1 MNWLILIVGYAVI
14 LGVFLDANAKAYKGK
29 GEDDDTPWVGNML
42 LMMIFELL
50 WVIIWANLFMV

>member
-14 LGVFLDANAKAYKGK
+14 LGVFLDANAKAYKD
-29 GEDDDTPWVGNML
+29 EDDNTPWVGTML

>member
-14 LGVFLDANAKAYKGK
+14 LGVFLDANAKAYKG
-29 GEDDDTPWVGNML
+29 EDDDIPWVGNML

>member
-14 LGVFLDANAKAYKGK
+14 LGVFLGANAKAYKG
-29 GEDDDTPWVGNML
+29 EDDNTPWVVNML

>member
-1 MNWLILIVGYAVI
+1 MNWLILIVGYAII
-14 LGVFLDANAKAYKGK
+14 LGVFLDANAKVYK

>member
-1 MNWLILIVGYAVI
+1 MDWLILIVGYVVI
-14 LGVFLDANAKAYKGK
+14 LGVFLGVNVKAYKG
-29 GEDDDTPWVGNML
+29 EDDNTPWVGNML

>member
-1 MNWLILIVGYAVI
+1 MNWLILIVGYAVS
-14 LGVFLDANAKAYKGK
+14 LGVFLDANAKAYKG
-29 GEDDDTPWVGNML
+29 EDDNTPWVGIML

>member
-14 LGVFLDANAKAYKGK
+14 LGVFLDANAKAYKG
-29 GEDDDTPWVGNML
+29 EDDDTSWVGNML

>member
-1 MNWLILIVGYAVI
+1 MSWLILIVGYAVI
-14 LGVFLDANAKAYKGK
+14 LGVFLGANVKAYK

-50 WVIIWANLFMV
+50 WVIIWANAFGV

>member
-14 LGVFLDANAKAYKGK
+14 LGVFLGANAKAYKG
-29 GEDDDTPWVGNML
+29 EDDDVPWVGNML

-50 WVIIWANLFMV
+50 WVIIWANTSGI

>member
-14 LGVFLDANAKAYKGK
+14 LGVFLGMNAKAYKD
-29 GEDDDTPWVGNML
+29 EDDDTPWVGNML

-50 WVIIWANLFMV
+50 WIIIWANAFGI

>member
-14 LGVFLDANAKAYKGK
+14 LGVFLDANTKAYKG
-29 GEDDDTPWVGNML
+29 EDDNTPWVGNML

-50 WVIIWANLFMV
+50 

>member
-14 LGVFLDANAKAYKGK
+14 LGVFLDANAKAYKG
-29 GEDDDTPWVGNML
+29 EDDDTPWVGNML

-50 WVIIWANLFMV
+50 

>member
-1 MNWLILIVGYAVI
+1 MSWLILIVGYAVI
-14 LGVFLDANAKAYKGK
+14 LGTFLGANAKAYK

-50 WVIIWANLFMV
+50 WVIIWANAFGV

>member
-14 LGVFLDANAKAYKGK
+14 LGVFLGVNAKAYKG
-29 GEDDDTPWVGNML
+29 EDDDAPWVGNML

-50 WVIIWANLFMV
+50 WVIIWANAFGI